1 MCVCVCVCA
10 CVRAC
15 VRACVCVCVIEI
27 EFGLVK
33 DVCSSKGVP
42 YVSVFIICQCYVL
55 DLLMLSVIKDGN
67 LYSPIP

>member
-1 MCVCVCVCA
+1 MNVCVL
-10 CVRAC
+10 
-15 VRACVCVCVIEI
+15 VIEI

-55 DLLMLSVIKDGN
+55 DLLMFSVIKYGN
-67 LYSPIP
+67 LYSIIL